1 MRPNDLDPMVVNA
14 LIGLVG
20 VVAGSLIAT
29 WATRKGDAESN
40 RLAELTLVTDTMQEE
55 LKRFAA
61 RVEALETKVRLLESD
76 LEQSRRLYQRAL
88 DYIRGLLAVLHATR
102 GLVPEGVCAPET
114 PPVPDEIAQDI

>member
-1 MRPNDLDPMVVNA
+1 MDPLVVNA

-20 VVAGSLIAT
+20 VVVGSVMST
-29 WATRKGDAESN
+29 WTSRKSAAESN
-40 RLAELTLVTDTMQEE
+40 RLAELTLVTDTMQDE

-61 RVEALETKVRLLESD
+61 RVEALEAKVRLLESD
-76 LEQSRRLYQRAL
+76 LEQSRRLYQRAV

-102 GLVPEGVCAPET
+102 CLVPDGVCPET

>member
-1 MRPNDLDPMVVNA
+1 MRPDMDPLVVNA

-20 VVAGSLIAT
+20 VVVGSVMST
-29 WATRKGDAESN
+29 WTSRKSAAESN
-40 RLAELTLVTDTMQEE
+40 RLAELTLVTDTMQDE

-76 LEQSRRLYQRAL
+76 LEQSRRLYQRAV

>member
-1 MRPNDLDPMVVNA
+1 MRPDIDPMVVNA

-76 LEQSRRLYQRAL
+76 LAQSRRLYQRAV
-88 DYIRGLLAVLHATR
+88 DYIRVLLAVLHATR
-102 GLVPEGVCAPET
+102 SLVPEGVRAPET

>member
-1 MRPNDLDPMVVNA
+1 MRPDMDPLVVNA

-20 VVAGSLIAT
+20 VVVGSVMST
-29 WATRKGDAESN
+29 WTSRKSAAESN
-40 RLAELTLVTDTMQEE
+40 RLVELTLVTDTMQDE

-76 LEQSRRLYQRAL
+76 LEQSRRLYQRAV

-102 GLVPEGVCAPET
+102 GLVPDGVCAPET